1 MLLRNGDYL
10 PDGMG
15 GFRSAS
21 GEEEL
26 LDRVLFRLVA
36 RRGAFSL
43 IPGLGSSFHRLDKEK
58 SGRREAM
65 ARQFAQEALEGEEN
79 LEVQSVSLEE
89 IQGALTIHLL
99 WEGEPLTVT
108 WKG

>member
-10 PDGMG
+10 PDGAG
-15 GFRSAS
+15 GFRSAV

-26 LDRVLFRLVA
+26 LDRVLFRLAA
-36 RRGAFSL
+36 RRGAFAL
-43 IPGLGSSFHRLDKEK
+43 IPELGSSFHRLGREK
-58 SGRREAM
+58 GGRREAL

-89 IQGALTIHLL
+89 AQGALTIHLL
-99 WEGEPLTVT
+99 WAGEPLTVT

>member
-10 PDGMG
+10 PDGAG
-15 GFRSAS
+15 GFQTAL

-26 LDRVLFRLVA
+26 LDRVLFRLTA
-36 RRGAFSL
+36 RRGAFPL
-43 IPGLGSSFHRLDKEK
+43 IPALGSKFYRLDKEK

-65 ARQFAQEALEGEEN
+65 ARQFAQEALEGEDG
-79 LEVQSVSLEE
+79 LEVLSVSLEE
-89 IQGALTIHLL
+89 KRGWLTIHLL

>member
-10 PDGMG
+10 PDGAG
-15 GFRSAS
+15 GFRSAA

-36 RRGAFSL
+36 RRGAFPL
-43 IPGLGSSFHRLDKEK
+43 IPGLGSSFYRLDKEK
-58 SGRREAM
+58 SGRREAV
-65 ARQFAQEALEGEEN
+65 ARQFAQEALAGEED
-79 LEVQSVSLEE
+79 LEVSSVSLEE
-89 IQGALTIHLL
+89 TQGALTIHLL
-99 WEGEPLTVT
+99 WAGEPLTVT